1 MVFEEQKGPTV
12 GFMWHTNRSRGVIRM
27 LSRAFD
33 WFGGV
38 TTEVSAAFR
47 TDDGRESLR
56 FCIRKRIYHNLFDP
70 VGVVTRTA
78 AVFVP
83 FAGIRIELQELVHD
97 WVGHSVAPQLFLQTI
112 SIL

>member
-1 MVFEEQKGPTV
+1 MSNKWSLNGL
-12 GFMWHTNRSRGVIRM
+12 RGVIGV
-27 LSRAFD
+27 LTGAFYRL
-33 WFGGV
+33 GGV
-38 TTEVSAAFR
+38 AAEVTAAFGA
-47 TDDGRESLR
+47 DDGRESLR
-56 FCIRKRIYHNLFDP
+56 FRIRKRIYHNLFDP

-97 WVGHSVAPQLFLQTI
+97 WVGHIVAPQLFLQTI